1 MSPETT
7 DGNQE
12 EESFVCDGHAL
23 LGRSSSVKQP
33 FPSSPHPWSL
43 VTSVGLIS
51 VNLGHT
57 NSMPQSEGD
66 STNAVA

>member
-12 EESFVCDGHAL
+12 EESFVYDGHAL
-23 LGRSSSVKQP
+23 PGRSSNVKQP

-43 VTSVGLIS
+43 VTSVGPIS
-51 VNLGHT
+51 VAFGRT
-57 NSMPQSEGD
+57 NDLPQE
-66 STNAVA
+66 